1 LAFSSQQERHAVPW
15 IKVFTLLTSVS
26 VPLAAGEPPRVQF
39 DMPYAVGCRDVSPPD
54 YATKQPGAKLIEAK
68 FQISA
73 LLLAG
78 EEQDLAQYFIR
89 VELPNRPLTVADYL
103 PKTQQESIAK
113 AVTVDRG
120 TENVAALGINLSGK
134 YELLTLPGPSAG
146 IGQKKTSS
154 VKLDLLP
161 PLETVAASGTLARGS
176 AVFFKLRAT
185 SRNPLEG
192 TREYALVLSVP
203 ANWRADYLRVRCE
216 AEGIKRSMIS
226 SFDERVSCGQREFVV
241 SLFQE
246 GDEEAR
252 RLAENFSRRQAS
264 QRPGSPLAG
273 KTRAVA
279 THMH

>member
-1 LAFSSQQERHAVPW
+1 MPLIKAFTVAVLVP
-15 IKVFTLLTSVS
+15 L
-26 VPLAAGEPPRVQF
+26 PLAAAEPPRVQF
-39 DMPYAVGCRDVSPPD
+39 DMPYAIGCRDVSPPD
-54 YATKQPGAKLIEAK
+54 YAAKQPGAKLIEAK

-78 EEQDLAQYFIR
+78 QEQDLTQYFIR

-113 AVTVDRG
+113 AVTVDHG

-161 PLETVAASGTLARGS
+161 PLETVAASGTLGRGS

-185 SRNPLEG
+185 PRNLLEG

-226 SFDERVSCGQREFVV
+226 SFDERVPAGQREFVV
-241 SLFQE
+241 SLYQA

-252 RLAENFSRRQAS
+252 RLAENFARREAS
-264 QRPGSPLAG
+264 KLQTPPVAG
-273 KTRAVA
+273 RGKAALTQL
-279 THMH
+279 H

>member
-1 LAFSSQQERHAVPW
+1 MV
-15 IKVFTLLTSVS
+15 KVLCVLMLVASPLT
-26 VPLAAGEPPRVQF
+26 AAEPPRVQF
-39 DMPYAVGCRDVSPPD
+39 DMPYAISCRDVSPAD
-54 YATKQPGAKLIEAK
+54 YAVKQPGAKLIEAK

-78 EEQDLAQYFIR
+78 EEQDLTQYFMR
-89 VELPNRPLTVADYL
+89 VELPNRPLSVADYL

-113 AVTVDRG
+113 AITVDRG

-146 IGQKKTSS
+146 VGQKKTSS

-161 PLETVAASGTLARGS
+161 PLETVAASGTLGRGS

-185 SRNPLEG
+185 PRNPLEG

-203 ANWRADYLRVRCE
+203 GNWRADYLRVRCE
-216 AEGIKRSMIS
+216 AEGIKRGMIS
-226 SFDERVSCGQREFVV
+226 SFDERVPCGQRDFVV

-252 RLAENFSRRQAS
+252 RLAENFARREAS
-264 QRPGSPLAG
+264 KLSSAPLAG
-273 KTRAVA
+273 RGKPVSV
-279 THMH
+279 HLQ

>member
-1 LAFSSQQERHAVPW
+1 VL
-15 IKVFTLLTSVS
+15 VFISIPV
-26 VPLAAGEPPRVQF
+26 AAGEPPRVQF
-39 DMPYAVGCRDVSPPD
+39 DMPYAISCRDVSPPD
-54 YATKQPGAKLIEAK
+54 YAVKQPGAKLIEAK

-78 EEQDLAQYFIR
+78 EEQDLTQYFIR
-89 VELPNRPLTVADYL
+89 VELPNRPLAVADYL

-113 AVTVDRG
+113 AMTIDRG
-120 TENVAALGINLSGK
+120 TENVASLGINLSGK

-161 PLETVAASGTLARGS
+161 PLETVAASGTLGRGS
-176 AVFFKLRAT
+176 EVFFKLRAT
-185 SRNPLEG
+185 PRNPLEG

-216 AEGIKRSMIS
+216 ADGMKRSMIS
-226 SFDERVSCGQREFVV
+226 SFDERISCGQREFVV

-252 RLAENFSRRQAS
+252 RLAENFARREAS
-264 QRPGSPLAG
+264 KHSSMAGRGKPLAS
-273 KTRAVA
+273 
-279 THMH
+279 HLQ